1 MNWWQIALLI
11 GVAVVAALAGVFFAR
26 RGDHPASV
34 FWRRLLDT
42 VASNPISSFAVLCV
56 AAIAVFLG
64 YLALRLIG
72 VLESPNWCGR
82 AIQAERITPSATF
95 SGLTSCDSL
104 LEIQLKA
111 LALIAQISVSSYALT
126 LLVLIIVVVAG
137 ARASA
142 KLSMQGMEL
151 DVGRHGDPAVR
162 AAEKVADA
170 AVDEAKEIKK
180 DAQPPE
186 YNGPAMPEP
195 KK

>member
-1 MNWWQIALLI
+1 MMGAWRTFLQTLAKNP
-11 GVAVVAALAGVFFAR
+11 VSTFAVV
-26 RGDHPASV
+26 
-34 FWRRLLDT
+34 
-42 VASNPISSFAVLCV
+42 CV

-82 AIQAERITPSATF
+82 AIQAERITPSANF
-95 SGLTSCDSL
+95 SGLTSCNEL
-104 LEIQLKA
+104 LAIQLKA

-126 LLVLIIVVVAG
+126 LLVLIVIVVAG

-142 KLSMQGMEL
+142 KFSMQGVEF
-151 DVGRHGDPAVR
+151 DVGKHSPAVA

-170 AVDEAKEIKK
+170 AADEAEDIKEES
-180 DAQPPE
+180 QPPE